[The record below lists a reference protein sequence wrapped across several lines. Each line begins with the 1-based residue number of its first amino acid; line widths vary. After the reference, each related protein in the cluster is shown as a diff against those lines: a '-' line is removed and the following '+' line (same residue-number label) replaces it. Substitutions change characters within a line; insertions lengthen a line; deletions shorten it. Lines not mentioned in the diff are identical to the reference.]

1 VLATG
6 SALAGGLG
14 KVFVAVLLF
23 SVQRMYWVCSV
34 CAFLFEVTVL
44 LLRWDRGELFAVS
57 LLDGGKCSRSDLHLQ
72 DALAQVS
79 G

>member
-23 SVQRMYWVCSV
+23 FVAHVLGLQCMRLSYLRQ
-34 CAFLFEVTVL
+34 LF
-44 LLRWDRGELFAVS
+44 S
-57 LLDGGKCSRSDLHLQ
+57 C
-72 DALAQVS
+72 
-79 G
+79 